1 MSECVRV
8 CVSVSVITTYI
19 ISHSELLFPQKS
31 PFPLSLRES
40 SGGVCL
46 ERPAAADARDDFAK
60 EEEEHVFK

>member
-1 MSECVRV
+1 MCVCACV
-8 CVSVSVITTYI
+8 CVSVITTYI

-46 ERPAAADARDDFAK
+46 ERPAAADDFAK
-60 EEEEHVFK
+60 EEEEDVFK